1 MMPLSQRLGEKKRYH
16 YSGNSRHQSYT
27 RGGAQG
33 HGTGHYHH
41 AGAVAGP
48 GAPPLPNADAR
59 SSRYEPNVPMNK
71 NFPTRSGSRYNPEQ
85 PAAAPMQRSGADMMS
100 RYSGAPQSGHSR
112 YNPQPGIPPQTAPS
126 ATASSYHGAG
136 LQGNHY
142 GSSARL
148 KQRAGGSDEIYDGGA
163 VSAAYGPRG
172 AKWRDSSS
180 IPSSSSFS
188 NLGSQA
194 QLDYDGSNF
203 AVPQSSSK
211 PYWRSSSAGS
221 SGTKHYRNSYYNTKY
236 GYQVKYGLNE
246 GIDDRY
252 EMPMAKKNFDK
263 QHSLGSS
270 LINSVPMTT
279 KKVEKRVAYDH
290 KRIDLK
296 FEDESILYESEN
308 ESARSLEPQIPQN
321 DFKSSTKSSDYDG
334 AQRMSTDM
342 SSTDTSGLAVSPS
355 FPSSAKDGD
364 SDEEV
369 DDANDMELCREA
381 GNGSP
386 LSANITSDA
395 HEGTCFDAYVDPLSQ
410 YPHIPRSLPE
420 PTPYPEPRIPVEGCI
435 FPMQEP
441 NMKLWILKNL
451 PREERVAKQKYLLQT
466 PIRTLSE
473 YPFMSQNILVHRQ
486 AIRPLLVSSLS
497 TLKQSGRV
505 KEVLLKKRFLE
516 LQRDWES
523 KCEKMDKMSERV
535 RKQDYLEKRRREEEA
550 RQREE
555 EQQREQRDNQGG
567 GLSRRR
573 NRADFVDDAEIESV
587 LLQID
592 PDYKHHQLAA
602 SIPPMI
608 LDPIGR
614 YSLKFKD
621 VNNLVTDKD
630 AWASRV
636 LTDAID
642 TFSPTEHEMF
652 VDAYLSYPKRFGKIC
667 AYMGGFRSPQECVL
681 HYYRTKKAVNYK
693 KLIAEKNKKRKGSNI
708 KRRKEKEK
716 ERSKQKN
723 DTPEA
728 EELTSLNNGIEE
740 ADHDKGKPKI
750 IMEQVEIK
758 VDNNNI
764 DNDDNNTNDTTNN
777 DYDYDLAPSR
787 SRSSGN
793 EFGGKVETQNHDHFP
808 NENENVITDT
818 ASTNMEPTPNDV
830 AVNEN
835 TTEDEEDYPRNLESA
850 PHNVAASIN
859 PAETKDESQKKRPLD
874 GCKSESADMSLLE
887 RQSLSFTGAE
897 QTRDHVQ
904 MAKSD
909 SKEAATDDS
918 DASSKIIKK
927 KTKHGDPNH
936 RSSYWS
942 VRESDMFPS
951 LLKQYGS
958 QWHLI
963 SEKLG
968 TKSTT
973 MVRNY
978 YQRKAAAKG
987 WQPLLEEGN
996 TVFARMQESQRPIS
1010 TGVNVENDSPVTDG
1024 MPLPQAPALG
1034 YFNIS
1039 KAASSAGTFSNIRA
1053 ASHDLASS
1061 YEPPAHGV
1069 DSNHLGTST
1078 HPSSVPERKSP
1089 STSLSTSTPPTLKL
1103 TTAAPIAAAPPHSVH
1118 FSTDAQKLDPH
1129 AFDVS
1134 RRSSIRSILNDNSAT
1149 VSQKAASPGPRK
1161 IDTANANVIIQELHT
1176 SAFGTTTPQ
1185 TGPHFPPPSHMQKQT
1200 SWGSISSI
1208 LNNAQ
1213 SIPAAAPKL
1222 PVPHQGKPPALNLM
1236 SHSVS
1241 DRGTLAHTLP
1251 PVLPS
1256 VAHPVAHSVSLPS
1269 HASAFNFASDPLAA
1283 LAAVASAPEALGLLS
1298 NDPAPDA
1305 KSSTDARSASSH
1317 K

>member
-33 HGTGHYHH
+33 HGTGLYHH
-41 AGAVAGP
+41 GVAVTGP
-48 GAPPLPNADAR
+48 GAPPLPSADAR

-85 PAAAPMQRSGADMMS
+85 PAAAPMPWSGVEATS
-100 RYSGAPQSGHSR
+100 RYSGASQSGHSR
-112 YNPQPGIPPQTAPS
+112 YNPQPGVPPQTAPS
-126 ATASSYHGAG
+126 ATGSSYHGVG
-136 LQGNHY
+136 LHGNHH
-142 GSSARL
+142 GSLARH
-148 KQRAGGSDEIYDGGA
+148 KQRTGGSDEIYDSST
-163 VSAAYGPRG
+163 VSAAYGPRV

-188 NLGSQA
+188 NVGSQA

-236 GYQVKYGLNE
+236 GYQVKYGSNE

-308 ESARSLEPQIPQN
+308 ESARSVEPQNPPQN
-321 DFKSSTKSSDYDG
+321 DFKSSTKSSDYD
-334 AQRMSTDM
+334 AAHRMSTDM

-355 FPSSAKDGD
+355 FPYSTKDGD
-364 SDEEV
+364 SDNEV
-369 DDANDMELCREA
+369 DDANDMELCRQA

-386 LSANITSDA
+386 LSANITTDA

-451 PREERVAKQKYLLQT
+451 TREERIAKQKYLLQT

-473 YPFMSQNILVHRQ
+473 YPFMSQNILVHEQ
-486 AIRPLLVSSLS
+486 AVRPLLVSYLS
-497 TLKQSGRV
+497 TLKHNRRV
-505 KEVLLKKRFLE
+505 KDVLLKKRFLE

-535 RKQDYLEKRRREEEA
+535 RNQDYLEKRRREEEA

-555 EQQREQRDNQGG
+555 EQRDQKDNHGS

-642 TFSPTEHEMF
+642 TFSPTEHDMF

-693 KLIAEKNKKRKGSNI
+693 KLIVEKNKKRKVSNV

-740 ADHDKGKPKI
+740 AYHDKGKPKV

-777 DYDYDLAPSR
+777 DYDYDLAAR
-787 SRSSGN
+787 SRSSVN
-793 EFGGKVETQNHDHFP
+793 DFGGKVETQNHDHFP
-808 NENENVITDT
+808 NENENIITDT

-835 TTEDEEDYPRNLESA
+835 TTEDEEDYPRNLEAA
-850 PHNVAASIN
+850 PHDVVASVQPTEN
-859 PAETKDESQKKRPLD
+859 KEETNKKRPLD
-874 GCKSESADMSLLE
+874 ECKSEGADTSLLE
-887 RQSLSFTGAE
+887 RQLSFTGSDLA
-897 QTRDHVQ
+897 RDHVQ
-904 MAKSD
+904 MVKSD
-909 SKEAATDDS
+909 SKEAVTDDS
-918 DASSKIIKK
+918 DTSSKVIKK
-927 KTKHGDPNH
+927 KTKHGESNH

-942 VRESDMFPS
+942 VRESDLFPS

-987 WQPLLEEGN
+987 WQPLLEQGN
-996 TVFARMQESQRPIS
+996 AVFARMQEGQSP
-1010 TGVNVENDSPVTDG
+1010 TGTSVNVENDSPAGDG
-1024 MPLPQAPALG
+1024 MSLPQAPALG

-1039 KAASSAGTFSNIRA
+1039 KAAASAGTFSNIRA
-1053 ASHDLASS
+1053 ASHDLSS
-1061 YEPPAHGV
+1061 GYEPPVPAAT
-1069 DSNHLGTST
+1069 SNHPGISS
-1078 HPSSVPERKSP
+1078 HQNSVPERKSP
-1089 STSLSTSTPPTLKL
+1089 SNSLSTSTPPTLKL
-1103 TTAAPIAAAPPHSVH
+1103 TSAAPISSVQHSVH
-1118 FSTDAQKLDPH
+1118 FNPETQKLEPH

-1134 RRSSIRSILNDNSAT
+1134 RRSSIRSILNDNCAT

-1161 IDTANANVIIQELHT
+1161 IDTANANVIIQELRT
-1176 SAFGTTTPQ
+1176 SAFGTTAPQ
-1185 TGPHFPPPSHMQKQT
+1185 TNPHFPLPPHMQKQT

-1213 SIPAAAPKL
+1213 PISPAAPKL

-1236 SHSVS
+1236 AHKVS
-1241 DRGTLAHTLP
+1241 DRGPLAHTLP

-1256 VAHPVAHSVSLPS
+1256 VAHSVAHSVSLPS
-1269 HASAFNFASDPLAA
+1269 HTSAFNFASDPLAA

-1298 NDPAPDA
+1298 TDSAPDVKNNA
-1305 KSSTDARSASSH
+1305 DPRSASSH